1 MTIKFSPLAAALAL
15 AFALPSYAAEAP
27 EIGKLQ
33 VTATREAE
41 AVDDVPASVKK
52 ARRDRLM
59 RLQKQI
65 VQRKQKARRGE
76 VVRVMVDGPSPDSPL
91 VLQGRL
97 EGQAPDIDS
106 VVYLSECDASAI
118 AAGRVVDARI
128 TGGRDYDL
136 VAAVVGDPE
145 GRLLYC

>member
-1 MTIKFSPLAAALAL
+1 
-15 AFALPSYAAEAP
+15 
-27 EIGKLQ
+27 
-33 VTATREAE
+33 
-41 AVDDVPASVKK
+41 
-52 ARRDRLM
+52 
-59 RLQKQI
+59 
-65 VQRKQKARRGE
+65 
-76 VVRVMVDGPSPDSPL
+76 VVRVMVDGPSTDSPL

-118 AAGRVVDARI
+118 APGRMIEARI

-145 GRLLYC
+145 GVCYTVEWS